1 MIFVINALTFEPN
14 LTVQQQQQQQPQ
26 QQQQQQQLGLQCHHK
41 KTQSNCGMKK
51 DSTILQII
59 TVTTQV

>member
-1 MIFVINALTFEPN
+1 MAWTAQTNYSTDHRQQLN
-14 LTVQQQQQQQPQ
+14 RQQQQQQK
-26 QQQQQQQLGLQCHHK
+26 QQLGLQCHHK

-51 DSTILQII
+51 DSTILQIR